1 MVKIPPEE
9 TSSEVKNSSI
19 LEFPSFVD
27 MVAMVIVFNSV
38 IGGSSWVDLVWFA
51 ALTVRLHYLI
61 TTVQNDW
68 WNKAANAPITFHRK
82 L

>member
-1 MVKIPPEE
+1 MVKIPLEE

-38 IGGSSWVDLVWFA
+38 IGGSS
-51 ALTVRLHYLI
+51 
-61 TTVQNDW
+61 
-68 WNKAANAPITFHRK
+68 
-82 L
+82 